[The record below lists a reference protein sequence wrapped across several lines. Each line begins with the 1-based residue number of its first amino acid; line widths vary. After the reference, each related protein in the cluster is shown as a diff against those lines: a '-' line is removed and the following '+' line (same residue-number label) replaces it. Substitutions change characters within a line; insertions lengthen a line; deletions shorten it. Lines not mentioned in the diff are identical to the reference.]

1 MSSVVRPSGPLPARV
16 YWVRRMLLLA
26 IVLLVLLAAVRLVGG
41 GGDPASGE
49 STTADPGAEVTDGP
63 ADPETEQTPSSAVTQ
78 QVPRRSTRSDRGP
91 VVRTV
96 SQRLDLPSGPCDLTL
111 VRVTPEASQP
121 AYAGRVVPLRLGLT
135 TMQPTA
141 CTLAVNAER
150 LLVAV
155 TSADEVMWTSSE
167 CPAVVP
173 EVDIVL
179 RPYWT
184 SGLDIVWSGQRSAR
198 RCASDAADAPPG
210 AYELEVAALTGEP
223 ASVSFTLD
231 SPPEPP
237 AAPKNDRPGDDR
249 VDEAAAEGGTD
260 DESAAD
266 ETTGDESA
274 GDETTDD
281 ESAAEGGAEDDQ
293 PAQ

>member
-1 MSSVVRPSGPLPARV
+1 MSTVVRPSGPLPARV
-16 YWVRRMLLLA
+16 YWVRRLLLLA
-26 IVLLVLLAAVRLVGG
+26 IVLLVILAVVRLVGG

-49 STTADPGAEVTDGP
+49 STAADPDAEVTGVP
-63 ADPETEQTPSSAVTQ
+63 AEPETERSPSSPTTKQ
-78 QVPRRSTRSDRGP
+78 TSRRSTRSDRGP

-135 TMQPTA
+135 TTQPTA
-141 CTLAVNAER
+141 CTLALNAER

-155 TSADEVMWTSSE
+155 TSAGEVVWTSSE
-167 CPAVVP
+167 CPSVVP
-173 EVDIVL
+173 ELAVVL

-184 SGLDIVWSGQRSAR
+184 SGLDLVWSGQRSAR

-210 AYELEVAALTGEP
+210 EYELEVAALTGEP

-231 SPPEPP
+231 PPPEPP
-237 AAPKNDRPGDDR
+237 DVQKDDRPGDDR
-249 VDEAAAEGGTD
+249 VDESAAGGGTD
-260 DESAAD
+260 DGSAAD
-266 ETTGDESA
+266 ETTDGGSA
-274 GDETTDD
+274 AGGGTDD
-281 ESAAEGGAEDDQ
+281 EQSAQ
-293 PAQ
+293 